1 MKNSKKIN
9 NLDQQSNIFTTIS
22 NIYFVI
28 IFIVFIVLL
37 TIYCSTLP
45 DQIINNNDSTSR
57 MVRLDQVLTSL
68 LGKNWRTI
76 FVIFIIIFIIIL
88 YLLYV
93 LAQDGH
99 GINITM
105 SDQSYKIFFW
115 ILITLIVLYT
125 IYIITLVI
133 KTYSENKKTQ
143 QNEIKNFKPDENKS
157 NNKTQILEIIGLS
170 LFILVALGVGLYF
183 LLRHRNNKNK

>member
-9 NLDQQSNIFTTIS
+9 NLDQTNIFTTIS
-22 NIYFVI
+22 NIYFII
-28 IFIVFIVLL
+28 IFIILL

-68 LGKNWRTI
+68 LGKNWRTL
-76 FVIFIIIFIIIL
+76 FVVFIIIFIIIL
-88 YLLYV
+88 YLLYI
-93 LAQDGH
+93 LSQDGH

-125 IYIITLVI
+125 IYIITLII

-157 NNKTQILEIIGLS
+157 SNKTQILEIIGLS
-170 LFILVALGVGLYF
+170 LFILVAFGIGLYF
-183 LLRHRNNKNK
+183 LLRHRNNKSK

>member
-9 NLDQQSNIFTTIS
+9 NLDQTNIFTTIS
-22 NIYFVI
+22 NIYFII
-28 IFIVFIVLL
+28 IFIVFIILL

-68 LGKNWRTI
+68 LGKNWRTL
-76 FVIFIIIFIIIL
+76 FVVFIIIFIIIL
-88 YLLYV
+88 YLLYI
-93 LAQDGH
+93 LSQDGH

-125 IYIITLVI
+125 IYIITLII

-157 NNKTQILEIIGLS
+157 SNKTQILEIIGLS
-170 LFILVALGVGLYF
+170 LFILVAFGIGLYF
-183 LLRHRNNKNK
+183 LLRHRNNKSK